1 MVSVAAGD
9 VVAAFLGDGFEDCG
23 LTGSIFADKEGYIAL
38 ELDSE
43 IFAETRDC
51 ERVSSEVHVRMGAS
65 EFLLGNSD
73 DAS

>member
-1 MVSVAAGD
+1 MVPVAAGD
-9 VVAAFLGDGFEDCG
+9 VVAAFLGDGFENCG
-23 LTGSIFADKEGYIAL
+23 FTRSIFTDEEGYIAL

-43 IFAETRDC
+43 TFAETRDS
-51 ERVSSEVHVRMGAS
+51 ERVSSEVHVRMGAA